1 MQQVDRII
9 MFKYIFLVSIL
20 LFSGC
25 VSNFENI
32 QRDMKEK
39 DNFTTKEY
47 RNISKD
53 AIFEATK
60 QVFIL
65 AGKKEFRIDSYRKRI
80 SISKTKMSHYP
91 FFVITSENR
100 WILSI
105 EEENNLTKAKL
116 EIIKITDYEEDKPE
130 YLNNAEHEL
139 LWTRIDY
146 ILGLNDSWTTCSEH
160 YAYLNINDGL
170 CDSIDLPRPT
180 EQKNAKM
187 IKDILIVDRK
197 KSKSILEIEDDVLKD
212 DISFS
217 IEDSNTDILNK
228 EDKIDI
234 DESNEDKT
242 LSDSLDKEIDELN
255 KKVNINID
263 ETLNKIEENI
273 EDEPILEQ
281 NK

>member
-1 MQQVDRII
+1 MPQVDRII

-20 LFSGC
+20 FFTGC
-25 VSNFENI
+25 VSTFENI
-32 QRDMKEK
+32 QDDIKKEK
-39 DNFTTKEY
+39 QNFTTKEY

-53 AIFEATK
+53 AIFEAAK
-60 QVFIL
+60 QIFIL
-65 AGKKEFRIDSYRKRI
+65 AGKKEFRIDSYRNNI
-80 SISKTKMSHYP
+80 VISKTKMSHYP

-105 EEENNLTKAKL
+105 LEENSVSKAKL
-116 EIIKITDYEEDKPE
+116 EIIKIIDYEEDKAE

-146 ILGLNDSWTTCSEH
+146 LLGLSDSWTTCAEH
-160 YAYLNINDGL
+160 YAYLNLNDGL
-170 CDSIDLPRPT
+170 CDGIDLPRPT

-197 KSKSILEIEDDVLKD
+197 KSKSILEIEEDVLKD

-217 IEDSNTDILNK
+217 IEDSNTDILSK

-242 LSDSLDKEIDELN
+242 LDDSLGKEIEELD
-255 KKVNINID
+255 KKVNININ

-273 EDEPILEQ
+273 EDEPVLEQ
-281 NK
+281 N